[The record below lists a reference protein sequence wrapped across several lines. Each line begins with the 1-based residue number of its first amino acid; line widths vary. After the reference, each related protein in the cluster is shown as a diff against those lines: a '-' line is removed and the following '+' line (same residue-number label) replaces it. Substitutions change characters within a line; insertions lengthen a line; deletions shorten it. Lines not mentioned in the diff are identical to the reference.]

1 MFPDDLLCI
10 VAGAVKL
17 HFGFY
22 TISNLIGRGIGLIV
36 MLLTLELIGSL
47 SSGGYLMLWVWA
59 GALVIEIISW
69 LIVRSKKVN

>member
-22 TISNLIGRGIGLIV
+22 SIANLIGRGIGLVV
-36 MLLTLELIGSL
+36 MLLTLKLIGSL
-47 SSGGYLMLWVWA
+47 STGGYLMLWIWA
-59 GALVIEIISW
+59 GALIIEIISW
-69 LIVRSKKVN
+69 LILKRKKV